1 MDKTQPQTA
10 TPVLSIICS
19 AFGHDYIITRKIT
32 DHINEYKCACCGKE
46 VTNSFSGKYE
56 LLTYKQKEVN
66 SCLSNFFDKKKHY
79 KLKSAR

>member
-1 MDKTQPQTA
+1 MDKTQSQPT

-32 DHINEYKCACCGKE
+32 DFINEYKCSCCGKE

-56 LLTYKQKEVN
+56 ALTFKQREVN
-66 SCLSNFFDKKKHY
+66 ACLSSFFEKKKNY
-79 KLKSAR
+79 KLKSSR